1 MSVFYFAACANII
14 LVFFVAFI
22 LPESLSSEARAAL
35 HKAAQMKRQRLSE
48 REAAERAW
56 EEDCQDDP
64 DMNASGWSRISG
76 MNGQTRSG
84 KRFRGRMK
92 RLRRRMFAFLSPLRL
107 FVPKE
112 KIVTSEGKKTGLK
125 DYNLLLLVATLGC
138 ISTLMVSPFGGL
150 IGMDCGAD

>member
-1 MSVFYFAACANII
+1 MSVFYFAACANLI
-14 LVFFVAFI
+14 LVIFVAFI

-35 HKAAQMKRQRLSE
+35 HKAAQLKRQRLSE

-56 EEDCQDDP
+56 EDECQDDP
-64 DMNASGWSRISG
+64 DVNASGWSRISG
-76 MNGQTRSG
+76 VNGQTRSG

-107 FVPKE
+107 FMPRE
-112 KIVTSEGKKTGLK
+112 KVGMGGDGMGKGVK

-138 ISTLMVSPFGGL
+138 ISTLMVSDHVADL
-150 IGMDCGAD
+150 IWWWS